1 MLQMC
6 VTVNDLEYVRRSL
19 SVLGAEL
26 HVETILEAVEAATG
40 DAGRQQ
46 WRQALY
52 AMLEGAINQLE
63 ARDLQ
68 VINRVAAKVRHSLSA
83 DCGSNLGY
91 YNESSH
97 YFLKIFQAHCEIFT
111 LEIGHVT
118 PFKSLPAQNSRKY
131 AHHI

>member
-1 MLQMC
+1 MGMLVGYCRPYSAHRVMVLQMC

-63 ARDLQ
+63 ARALQ
-68 VINRVAAKVRHSLSA
+68 VINRVAAKVRHCFSGGY
-83 DCGSNLGY
+83 GSNLGY
-91 YNESSH
+91 YDKSS
-97 YFLKIFQAHCEIFT
+97 C
-111 LEIGHVT
+111 
-118 PFKSLPAQNSRKY
+118 
-131 AHHI
+131 

>member
-1 MLQMC
+1 MGMVVRYCRPYSACRVTVLQMC

-26 HVETILEAVEAATG
+26 HVETILEAVDAATG

-63 ARDLQ
+63 ARALQ
-68 VINRVAAKVRHSLSA
+68 VINRVAAKVRHCLSEGY
-83 DCGSNLGY
+83 GSNLY
-91 YNESSH
+91 YNGSSH
-97 YFLKIFQAHCEIFT
+97 YVPQIL
-111 LEIGHVT
+111 
-118 PFKSLPAQNSRKY
+118 
-131 AHHI
+131 

>member
-1 MLQMC
+1 MVVRYCGPYIACRVTVLQMC

-26 HVETILEAVEAATG
+26 HVETILEAVDAATG

-63 ARDLQ
+63 ARALQ
-68 VINRVAAKVRHSLSA
+68 VINRVAAKVRHCLSA
-83 DCGSNLGY
+83 GYGLNLGC
-91 YNESSH
+91 YNECSH
-97 YFLKIFQAHCEIFT
+97 YFPQIFYTHC
-111 LEIGHVT
+111 
-118 PFKSLPAQNSRKY
+118 
-131 AHHI
+131 

>member
-1 MLQMC
+1 MHCRVMVLQMC

-26 HVETILEAVEAATG
+26 HVETILEAVEVATG

-63 ARDLQ
+63 ARALQ
-68 VINRVAAKVRHSLSA
+68 VINRVAAKVRHCFSVGY
-83 DCGSNLGY
+83 GSSLGY
-91 YNESSH
+91 YNKSSC
-97 YFLKIFQAHCEIFT
+97 YFPQILWANGEIF
-111 LEIGHVT
+111 LL
-118 PFKSLPAQNSRKY
+118 K
-131 AHHI
+131 

>member
-1 MLQMC
+1 VRNDIVCGLYIGWVIMVSQMC

-26 HVETILEAVEAATG
+26 HVETVLEAVEAAIG

-63 ARDLQ
+63 ARALQ
-68 VINRVAAKVRHSLSA
+68 VINRVAAKVSHRLSLNRLQFHR
-83 DCGSNLGY
+83 CCLLG
-91 YNESSH
+91 
-97 YFLKIFQAHCEIFT
+97 
-111 LEIGHVT
+111 
-118 PFKSLPAQNSRKY
+118 
-131 AHHI
+131 

>member
-1 MLQMC
+1 MCALYSEWNVMVLQMC

-26 HVETILEAVEAATG
+26 HVETVLEAVEAAIG

-63 ARDLQ
+63 ARALQ
-68 VINRVAAKVRHSLSA
+68 VINKVAAKVSHHLSRRRLRFWRYRL
-83 DCGSNLGY
+83 LG
-91 YNESSH
+91 
-97 YFLKIFQAHCEIFT
+97 
-111 LEIGHVT
+111 
-118 PFKSLPAQNSRKY
+118 
-131 AHHI
+131 

>member
-1 MLQMC
+1 MVVRYCRPYSACRVMVLQMC

-52 AMLEGAINQLE
+52 AMLEGAVNQLE
-63 ARDLQ
+63 ARALQ
-68 VINRVAAKVRHSLSA
+68 VINRVAAKVRHCLSA
-83 DCGSNLGY
+83 DYGSNLGY
-91 YNESSH
+91 YNESSL
-97 YFLKIFQAHCEIFT
+97 YFPQILQAHCEI
-111 LEIGHVT
+111 LLL
-118 PFKSLPAQNSRKY
+118 K
-131 AHHI
+131 

>member
-1 MLQMC
+1 MC

-91 YNESSH
+91 YNEGSH
-97 YFLKIFQAHCEIFT
+97 YFLKIFQAHC
-111 LEIGHVT
+111 
-118 PFKSLPAQNSRKY
+118 
-131 AHHI
+131 